1 MVVGIGERLREAEG
15 IAAAFVVSIT
25 YTALLASNKQLHSL
39 HWPYLLITGS
49 SALLV
54 GLCNVTR
61 LWCHGLLRLKPSDVK
76 WVMARGGLGS
86 TSNCLGVFAVLAGAH
101 VGSCAALRSVN
112 SIVASLGTVAM
123 GEHFGWMHLLSVTLF
138 VVGAVLAADPE
149 QAVASVGS
157 NLLGSCLALASGVCS
172 FTRGSFAGRCA
183 SSPECPAEVCEA
195 WKVRIFKACCCCLA
209 CRRSCILIR
218 SLAPSHLRN
227 VQLQCPPQS
236 SLLRTCCWVMAWTM
250 CCTSIC

>member
-172 FTRGSFAGRCA
+172 ASAYIVGRKLKEVNPAFLTISNMFHTWIFCWAMCFVPRVPSGSLRSMEGAHLQGMLFPGSNQINSHREGHPSKAVAWPAGDHA
-183 SSPECPAEVCEA
+183 
-195 WKVRIFKACCCCLA
+195 F
-209 CRRSCILIR
+209 
-218 SLAPSHLRN
+218 
-227 VQLQCPPQS
+227 
-236 SLLRTCCWVMAWTM
+236 
-250 CCTSIC
+250 